1 MSAIVKVFPK
11 VTIDPHRLAEECY
24 IVIQI
29 YQSGFSDLYQVA
41 HMLVSE
47 GKPSAG

>member
-1 MSAIVKVFPK
+1 MQGLVKDFSK
-11 VTIDPHRLAEECY
+11 ITKDPHRLAEECY

-29 YQSGFSDLYQVA
+29 YQSGFSDLYQLA

-47 GKPSAG
+47 GKPSTG